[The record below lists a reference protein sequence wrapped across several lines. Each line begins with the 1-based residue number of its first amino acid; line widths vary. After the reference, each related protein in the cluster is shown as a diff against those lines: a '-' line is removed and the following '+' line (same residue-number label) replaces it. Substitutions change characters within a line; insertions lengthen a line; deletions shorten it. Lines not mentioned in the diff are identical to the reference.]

1 MADAQLVKKPPQ
13 EETFDKGPFKLLIEA
28 NKLKENILVSCR
40 NNRKLI
46 GKIKAFDR
54 HMNLVLED
62 VWETWIEMPK
72 GNKGRKAKGVAKER
86 YFSKLFLRGDSVILI
101 VKKPH

>member
-1 MADAQLVKKPPQ
+1 METQVKKQPQ
-13 EETFDKGPFKLLIEA
+13 EETFERGPFKLLIEA
-28 NKLKENILVSCR
+28 NSNKENVLVSCR
-40 NNRKLI
+40 NNRKII

-62 VWETWIEMPK
+62 VMETWVEMPK

-101 VKKPH
+101 VKKPN